1 MESLFG
7 QLMYRLR
14 LVVEAAFAAGARTA
28 PA

>member
-7 QLMYRLR
+7 QLMYWPR
-14 LVVEAAFAAGARTA
+14 LVVGAAFPAGARTP